1 MKVVSFA
8 TRRPVTVFIFALAA
22 VVFGGVAFRDLAVD
36 LLPDITYPSLTVQTE
51 YEGAAP
57 VEMEN
62 LITRPVEDA
71 VGVVNGVNRVVS
83 SSRADISEVTL
94 EFSWGTNMDFA
105 SLDVRERLDQ
115 VRLPIEAE
123 RPVLLRYDPSLDPIL
138 RMGLAAGG
146 SDLIALRLLAEE
158 DLKRKLERL
167 EGVAA
172 VVVSGGLEEEI
183 QVEIDERRLTS
194 LGLTMNQVMNRLA
207 QENVNLTGGR
217 LRDGQ
222 TDYLVRTINELLRP
236 EEMREIVI
244 DRSRGAIVRLEDI
257 ARVYQGA
264 REREVITRIDG
275 REAVEIAVYKEGG
288 TNTVTVASAVLDR
301 VEELEEDLRQVDP
314 QLELTVLTDQ
324 SRYIRDSVSAVIET
338 ALIGGSLAIVVLF
351 LFLRSAPKTLI
362 IGISIPVSVVATF
375 FLMYVAGVSLNIM
388 SLGGITL
395 GIGLLLDNSIVVLE
409 AIQRRRDQGVGI
421 VEAAR
426 GGASEVGRA
435 VIASTITTVCV
446 FVPIVFVEG
455 VAGQMFGDQA
465 LTVTFSLLVSLGV
478 ALTVIPMLASRKFFA
493 TGDRVE
499 KVDFAGRSNPVTR
512 GLADFFNAIGF
523 VVALTVRIVFGG
535 VSTVMSWLLRPVLAG
550 FDALLRGI
558 TAVYA
563 RILRGALRHPALV
576 VLVALVLLAGSVQ
589 LIGSLGSELVPE
601 LIQGEFYVDAELAP
615 GSRLEVT
622 DRRLAVIDKRVRE
635 FADEFGVQSVYIVVG
650 TSNEQGGAAGER
662 RENIGQVN
670 VRMEPPIDAE
680 REELVMSRIRDL
692 IDTENASFT
701 GPATPADGVAPV
713 GGGQALSV
721 AGRPAA
727 GGGQASSAA
736 GPAPA
741 AGGAR
746 PALTDDSLKYR
757 FGRPTYFSFRSP
769 VEVQIRGH
777 NLALLELLADQVASR
792 MRQVEG
798 LVDVKSSTEGGNP
811 ELQIVFDRER
821 LSALN
826 YTVAQLGAVIR
837 SKVQGDIVTD
847 IVREDRNIEVRMRTD
862 EGYRDSVRDL
872 RNLNIR
878 QSGATPLPLS
888 AVAEVIET
896 EGPAEIRRSD
906 GGRVA
911 LIEANIVGRD
921 LGSVSDDIQSILDST
936 RFPVGFDVLVGG
948 QRQEMERS
956 FDSMR
961 LAILLAVFMVYLVMA
976 SQFESL
982 LHPFVILFAV
992 PFSVIGAIGIL
1003 YLTRTPVSI
1012 VVLIG
1017 GILLAGI
1024 VVNNAIILID
1034 YTNRLRRAGKAKI
1047 DALREACMVRLRPIL
1062 MTTSTTV
1069 LGLLPM
1075 ALGLGEGAELRT
1087 PMALTV
1093 VGGLLTSTLL
1103 TLIVIPALYMLLD
1116 RHKHEADPEAVAPSA
1131 G

>member
-1 MKVVSFA
+1 MRVVSFA

-36 LLPDITYPSLTVQTE
+36 LLPDITYPSLTVQTG

-57 VEMEN
+57 VEMET

-71 VGVVNGVNRVVS
+71 VGVVNGVNRVIS

-115 VRLPIEAE
+115 VRLPIAAD

-138 RMGLAAGG
+138 RMGLSGG
-146 SDLIALRLLAEE
+146 GDDLIALRLLAEE

-244 DRSRGAIVRLEDI
+244 DRSQGAIVRLEDV

-275 REAVEIAVYKEGG
+275 NEAVEIAVYKEGG
-288 TNTVTVASAVLDR
+288 TNTVTVASAVLER
-301 VEELEEDLRQVDP
+301 VEGLVEEIKQIDP
-314 QLELTVLTDQ
+314 QLDLSVLTDQ

-409 AIQRRRDQGVGI
+409 AIQRRRDQGLGV

-426 GGASEVGRA
+426 DGASEVGRA

-478 ALTVIPMLASRKFFA
+478 ALTVIPMLASRRFFA
-493 TGDRVE
+493 AGDPVE
-499 KVDFAGRSNPVTR
+499 AVRSAGRSNPVTR
-512 GLADFFNAIGF
+512 ALSAFFNAIGVGIAL
-523 VVALTVRIVFGG
+523 VVKHVFRA
-535 VSTVMSWLLRPVLAG
+535 VATVMSVLLRPVLAA

-563 RILRGALRHPALV
+563 RVLRGALRHPALV
-576 VLVALVLLAGSVQ
+576 VLVAVVLLAGSVQ
-589 LIGSLGSELVPE
+589 LVGSLGSELVPE

-622 DRRLAVIDKRVRE
+622 DRRLALIDEWVRDFRE
-635 FADEFGVQSVYIVVG
+635 EFGVESVYTVVG

-680 REELVMSRIRDL
+680 REEFVMSRIRAL
-692 IDTENASFT
+692 IDAENASFA
-701 GPATPADGVAPV
+701 GQTPPVPGAASVPV
-713 GGGQALSV
+713 GT
-721 AGRPAA
+721 AG
-727 GGGQASSAA
+727 A
-736 GPAPA
+736 GPLL
-741 AGGAR
+741 G
-746 PALTDDSLKYR
+746 DDSLKYR

-777 NLALLELLADQVASR
+777 NLALLEVLADQVAAR
-792 MRQVEG
+792 MREVEG

-811 ELQIVFDRER
+811 ELQIIFDRER
-821 LSALN
+821 LSTLN
-826 YTVAQLGAVIR
+826 YTVAELGAVIR
-837 SKVQGDIVTD
+837 SKVQGDIATD
-847 IVREDRNIEVRMRTD
+847 IVREDRNIEVRMRAD

-921 LGSVSDDIQSILDST
+921 LGSVSDDIQAILDST
-936 RFPVGFDVLVGG
+936 RFPVGFDYSVGG

-992 PFSVIGAIGIL
+992 PFSIIGAIGIL

-1034 YTNRLRRAGKAKI
+1034 YTNRLRRAGKARV
-1047 DALREACMVRLRPIL
+1047 DALREACLVRLRPIL

-1103 TLIVIPALYMLLD
+1103 TLIVIPALYLLLD
-1116 RHKHEADPEAVAPSA
+1116 FHRHDADPEAVAEAA

>member
-1 MKVVSFA
+1 MRVVSFA

-22 VVFGGVAFRDLAVD
+22 VVFGGVAFRELAVD

-57 VEMEN
+57 VEMET

-71 VGVVNGVNRVVS
+71 VGVVNGVNRVIS
-83 SSRADISEVTL
+83 SSRADTSEVTL

-115 VRLPIEAE
+115 VRLPTEAE

-138 RMGLAAGG
+138 RMGLTGG
-146 SDLIALRLLAEE
+146 EEDLIALRLLAEE
-158 DLKRKLERL
+158 DLKRKIERL

-194 LGLTMNQVMNRLA
+194 LGLTMNQVTNRLA

-222 TDYLVRTINELLRP
+222 TEYMVRTINELLRP
-236 EEMREIVI
+236 EQMREIVI
-244 DRSRGAIVRLEDI
+244 DRSQGAIVRLEDI
-257 ARVYQGA
+257 ALVYQGA
-264 REREVITRIDG
+264 REREVITRVDG
-275 REAVEIAVYKEGG
+275 RESVEIAVYKEGG
-288 TNTVTVASAVLDR
+288 TNTVTVAAAVLETVDD
-301 VEELEEDLRQVDP
+301 LERGLKEIDP
-314 QLELTVLTDQ
+314 QLELSVLADQ
-324 SRYIRDSVSAVIET
+324 SRYIRESVSAVIET

-375 FLMYVAGVSLNIM
+375 FLMYVSGVSLNIM

-409 AIQRRRDQGVGI
+409 AIQRRRDQGVGV

-426 GGASEVGRA
+426 AGASEVGRA

-478 ALTVIPMLASRKFFA
+478 ALTVIPMLASRRFFSDSGKLE
-493 TGDRVE
+493 TVE
-499 KVDFAGRSNPVTR
+499 SVGRSNVVVR
-512 GLADFFNAIGF
+512 GLSAFFHAVGLGIAVGVRYGF
-523 VVALTVRIVFGG
+523 RG
-535 VSTVMSWLLRPVLAG
+535 VSTVLSLLLRPVLGG
-550 FDALLRGI
+550 FDALLRAV

-563 RILRGALRHPALV
+563 GILDRALRYPAVV
-576 VLVALVLLAGSVQ
+576 VLVAVALLAGSVP
-589 LIGSLGSELVPE
+589 LVGNLGSELVPE

-622 DRRLAVIDKRVRE
+622 DRRLGKVDEFVRE
-635 FADEFGVQSVYIVVG
+635 IPGVESVYTVVG
-650 TSNEQGGAAGER
+650 TSNEQGGAAGEK

-670 VRMEPPIDAE
+670 VRMAPPIDPE
-680 REELVMSRIRDL
+680 REEVVMSRIRDL
-692 IDTENASFT
+692 IETQNASFASGT
-701 GPATPADGVAPV
+701 APV
-713 GGGQALSV
+713 
-721 AGRPAA
+721 AG
-727 GGGQASSAA
+727 A
-736 GPAPA
+736 GPPTA
-741 AGGAR
+741 
-746 PALTDDSLKYR
+746 DNSLKYR

-777 NLALLELLADQVASR
+777 NLALLEVLADQVVSR
-792 MRQVEG
+792 MREVEG

-821 LSALN
+821 LAALN
-826 YTVAQLGAVIR
+826 YTVAQLGGVIR
-837 SKVQGDIVTD
+837 SKVQGDIATD
-847 IVREDRNIEVRMRTD
+847 IVREDRNIEVRLRTG
-862 EGYRDSVRDL
+862 ESFRDSVRDL

-878 QSGATPLPLS
+878 QSGTTPLPLS

-921 LGSVSDDIQSILDST
+921 LGSVSDDIQQILDST
-936 RFPVGFDVLVGG
+936 RFPVGFDYWVGG

-1024 VVNNAIILID
+1024 VVNNAIILVD
-1034 YTNRLRRAGKAKI
+1034 YTNRLRREGRAKVE
-1047 DALREACMVRLRPIL
+1047 ALREACLVRLRPIL
-1062 MTTSTTV
+1062 MTSSTTV

-1093 VGGLLTSTLL
+1093 VGGLMTSTLL
-1103 TLIVIPALYMLLD
+1103 TLLVIPSLYTLLD
-1116 RHKHEADPEAVAPSA
+1116 RRA
-1131 G
+1131 

>member
-36 LLPDITYPSLTVQTE
+36 LLPDITYPSLTVQTQ

-71 VGVVNGVNRVVS
+71 VGVVNGVNRVIS

-244 DRSRGAIVRLEDI
+244 DRSQGAIVRLEDI

-301 VEELEEDLRQVDP
+301 VEELEEDLRQIDP

-409 AIQRRRDQGVGI
+409 AIQRRRDQGVGV

-493 TGDRVE
+493 GGE
-499 KVDFAGRSNPVTR
+499 KIETVKLAGRSNPITR
-512 GLADFFNAIGF
+512 GLAAFFSAIG
-523 VVALTVRIVFGG
+523 VGIALAVKTVFGG
-535 VSTVMSWLLRPVLAG
+535 VAMVMSWLLRPVLAG

-576 VLVALVLLAGSVQ
+576 VLVAIVLLAGSVQ
-589 LIGSLGSELVPE
+589 LVGSLGSELVPE

-622 DRRLAVIDKRVRE
+622 DRRLAVIDERVRE
-635 FADEFGVQSVYIVVG
+635 FADEFGVQSVYTVVG

-680 REELVMSRIRDL
+680 REELVMSWIRDL
-692 IDTENASFT
+692 IDGENASFA
-701 GPATPADGVAPV
+701 GQAPPVAGAAAVPV
-713 GGGQALSV
+713 GAGAVDAGSAL
-721 AGRPAA
+721 G
-727 GGGQASSAA
+727 
-736 GPAPA
+736 
-741 AGGAR
+741 
-746 PALTDDSLKYR
+746 DDSLKYR

-777 NLALLELLADQVASR
+777 NLALLEVLADQVASR
-792 MRQVEG
+792 MREVEG

-837 SKVQGDIVTD
+837 SKVQGDIATD

-921 LGSVSDDIQSILDST
+921 LGSVSDDIQAILDST
-936 RFPVGFDVLVGG
+936 RFPVGFDYSVGG

-1047 DALREACMVRLRPIL
+1047 DALREACLVRLRPIL

-1103 TLIVIPALYMLLD
+1103 TLIVIPALYLLLD
-1116 RHKHEADPEAVAPSA
+1116 RHKHEADPEAVAEAAS
-1131 G
+1131 

>member
-1 MKVVSFA
+1 MRVVSFA

-36 LLPDITYPSLTVQTE
+36 LLPDITYPSLTVQTG

-57 VEMEN
+57 VEMET

-71 VGVVNGVNRVVS
+71 VGVVNGVNRVIS

-115 VRLPIEAE
+115 VRLPIAAD

-138 RMGLAAGG
+138 RMGLSGG
-146 SDLIALRLLAEE
+146 GDDLIALRLLAEE

-244 DRSRGAIVRLEDI
+244 DRSQGAIVRLEDV

-275 REAVEIAVYKEGG
+275 NEAVEIAVYKEGG
-288 TNTVTVASAVLDR
+288 TNTVTVASAVLER
-301 VEELEEDLRQVDP
+301 VEGLVEEIKQIDP
-314 QLELTVLTDQ
+314 QLDLSVLTDQ

-409 AIQRRRDQGVGI
+409 AIQRRRDQGLGV

-426 GGASEVGRA
+426 DGASEVGRA

-478 ALTVIPMLASRKFFA
+478 ALTVIPMLASRRFFA
-493 TGDRVE
+493 AGDPVE
-499 KVDFAGRSNPVTR
+499 AVRSAGRSNPVTR
-512 GLADFFNAIGF
+512 ALSAFFNAIGVGIAL
-523 VVALTVRIVFGG
+523 VVKHAFRAVA
-535 VSTVMSWLLRPVLAG
+535 TVMSVLLRPVLAA

-563 RILRGALRHPALV
+563 RVLRGALRHPALV
-576 VLVALVLLAGSVQ
+576 VLVAVVLLAGSVQ
-589 LIGSLGSELVPE
+589 LVGSLGSELVPE

-622 DRRLAVIDKRVRE
+622 DRRLALIDEWVRDFRE
-635 FADEFGVQSVYIVVG
+635 EFGVESVYTVVG

-680 REELVMSRIRDL
+680 REEFVMSRIRAL
-692 IDTENASFT
+692 IDAENASFA
-701 GPATPADGVAPV
+701 GQTPPVPGAASVPV
-713 GGGQALSV
+713 GT
-721 AGRPAA
+721 AG
-727 GGGQASSAA
+727 A
-736 GPAPA
+736 GPLL
-741 AGGAR
+741 G
-746 PALTDDSLKYR
+746 DDSLKYR

-777 NLALLELLADQVASR
+777 NLALLEVLADQVAGR
-792 MRQVEG
+792 MRAVEG

-811 ELQIVFDRER
+811 ELQIIFDRER
-821 LSALN
+821 LSTLN
-826 YTVAQLGAVIR
+826 YTVAELGAVIR
-837 SKVQGDIVTD
+837 SKVQGDIATD
-847 IVREDRNIEVRMRTD
+847 IVREDRNIEVRMRAD

-921 LGSVSDDIQSILDST
+921 LGSVSDDIQAILDST
-936 RFPVGFDVLVGG
+936 RFPVGFDYSVGG

-992 PFSVIGAIGIL
+992 PFSIIGAIGIL

-1034 YTNRLRRAGKAKI
+1034 YTNRLRRAGKAKV
-1047 DALREACMVRLRPIL
+1047 DALREACLVRLRPIL

-1103 TLIVIPALYMLLD
+1103 TLIVIPALYLLLD
-1116 RHKHEADPEAVAPSA
+1116 FHRRDADPEAVAEA
-1131 G
+1131 AT

>member
-244 DRSRGAIVRLEDI
+244 DRSQGAIVRLEDI

-275 REAVEIAVYKEGG
+275 QEAVEIAVYKEGG

-301 VEELEEDLRQVDP
+301 VEELEENLRQIDP

-409 AIQRRRDQGVGI
+409 AIQRRRDQGVGV

-493 TGDRVE
+493 GGE
-499 KVDFAGRSNPVTR
+499 KIETVDLAGRSNPITR
-512 GLADFFNAIGF
+512 GLAAFFNAIG
-523 VVALTVRIVFGG
+523 VGVALTVKTVVGG
-535 VSTVMSWLLRPVLAG
+535 VAMVMSWLLRPVLAG

-576 VLVALVLLAGSVQ
+576 VLVAIVLLAGSVQ
-589 LIGSLGSELVPE
+589 LVGSLGSELVPE

-622 DRRLAVIDKRVRE
+622 DRRLAVIDERVRA
-635 FADEFGVQSVYIVVG
+635 FADEFGVQSVYTVVG

-680 REELVMSRIRDL
+680 REEFVMSWIRDL
-692 IDTENASFT
+692 IDGENASFA
-701 GPATPADGVAPV
+701 GQAPPVAGAAAVPV
-713 GGGQALSV
+713 GAGAVDAGSAL
-721 AGRPAA
+721 G
-727 GGGQASSAA
+727 
-736 GPAPA
+736 
-741 AGGAR
+741 
-746 PALTDDSLKYR
+746 DDSLKYR

-777 NLALLELLADQVASR
+777 NLALLEVLADQVASR
-792 MRQVEG
+792 MREVEG

-837 SKVQGDIVTD
+837 SKVQGDIATD

-888 AVAEVIET
+888 AVADVIET

-921 LGSVSDDIQSILDST
+921 LGSVSDDIQSILEST
-936 RFPVGFDVLVGG
+936 RFPVGFDYSVGG

-1047 DALREACMVRLRPIL
+1047 DAIREACLVRLRPIL

-1103 TLIVIPALYMLLD
+1103 TLIVIPALYLLLD
-1116 RHKHEADPEAVAPSA
+1116 LHKHEAVAEAA

>member
-1 MKVVSFA
+1 MRVVSFA

-22 VVFGGVAFRDLAVD
+22 VVFGVVAFRELAVD

-57 VEMEN
+57 VEMET

-71 VGVVNGVNRVVS
+71 VGVVNGVNRVIS
-83 SSRADISEVTL
+83 SSRADTSEVTL

-115 VRLPIEAE
+115 VRLPTEAE

-138 RMGLAAGG
+138 RMGLTGG
-146 SDLIALRLLAEE
+146 GGDLIALRLLAEE
-158 DLKRKLERL
+158 DLKRKIERL

-194 LGLTMNQVMNRLA
+194 LGLTMNQVTNRLA

-222 TDYLVRTINELLRP
+222 TEYTVRTINELLRP
-236 EEMREIVI
+236 EQMREIVI
-244 DRSRGAIVRLEDI
+244 DRSQGAIVRLEDI
-257 ARVYQGA
+257 ALVYQGA

-275 REAVEIAVYKEGG
+275 RESVEIAVYKEGG

-301 VEELEEDLRQVDP
+301 VEELERDLKQIGP
-314 QLELTVLTDQ
+314 QLKLSVLADQ
-324 SRYIRDSVSAVIET
+324 SRYIRESVSAVIET

-375 FLMYVAGVSLNIM
+375 FLMYVSGVSLNIM

-409 AIQRRRDQGVGI
+409 AIQRRRDQGVGV

-426 GGASEVGRA
+426 DGASEVGRA

-478 ALTVIPMLASRKFFA
+478 ALTVIPMLASRKFFSDSDKLE
-493 TGDRVE
+493 TVE
-499 KVDFAGRSNPVTR
+499 SVGRSNVVVR
-512 GLADFFNAIGF
+512 GLSAFFGAVGLGIAVGVRYGF
-523 VVALTVRIVFGG
+523 RG
-535 VSTVMSWLLRPVLAG
+535 VSTVLSWLLRPVLGG
-550 FDALLRGI
+550 FDALLRAV

-563 RILRGALRHPALV
+563 GILDRALRYPAVV
-576 VLVALVLLAGSVQ
+576 VLVAVALLAGSVP
-589 LIGSLGSELVPE
+589 LVGNLGSELVPE

-622 DRRLAVIDKRVRE
+622 DRRLGKVDEFVRE
-635 FADEFGVQSVYIVVG
+635 IPGVESVYTVVG
-650 TSNEQGGAAGER
+650 TSNEQGGAAGEK

-670 VRMEPPIDAE
+670 VRMEPPIDPE
-680 REELVMSRIRDL
+680 REEAVMSRIRDL
-692 IDTENASFT
+692 IETQNASFASGT
-701 GPATPADGVAPV
+701 APV
-713 GGGQALSV
+713 
-721 AGRPAA
+721 AG
-727 GGGQASSAA
+727 A
-736 GPAPA
+736 GPPTA
-741 AGGAR
+741 
-746 PALTDDSLKYR
+746 DNSLKYR

-777 NLALLELLADQVASR
+777 NLALLEVLADQVVSR
-792 MRQVEG
+792 MREVEG

-821 LSALN
+821 LAALN
-826 YTVAQLGAVIR
+826 YTVAQLGGVIR
-837 SKVQGDIVTD
+837 SKVQGDIATD
-847 IVREDRNIEVRMRTD
+847 IVREDRNIEVRLRTA
-862 EGYRDSVRDL
+862 ESFRDSVRDL

-878 QSGATPLPLS
+878 QSGTTPLPLS

-921 LGSVSDDIQSILDST
+921 LGSVSDDIQQILDST
-936 RFPVGFDVLVGG
+936 RFPAGFDYWVGG

-1024 VVNNAIILID
+1024 VVNNAIILVD
-1034 YTNRLRRAGKAKI
+1034 YTNRLRREGRAKVE
-1047 DALREACMVRLRPIL
+1047 ALREACLVRLRPIL
-1062 MTTSTTV
+1062 MTSSTTV

-1093 VGGLLTSTLL
+1093 VGGLMTSTLL
-1103 TLIVIPALYMLLD
+1103 TLLVIPSLYTLLD
-1116 RHKHEADPEAVAPSA
+1116 RRA
-1131 G
+1131 